1 MERAATTSWRCCRR
15 VGSVQTSRPSD
26 SDGGSRDVRTPMA
39 YLRFFSACELSKA
52 RICSARSV
60 WSAPCVYFWPQKQRS
75 LLQTAS
81 HVTCTL
87 SNLDLTVLLHLG
99 SKRRYMSPTHTQSHE
114 RSHKKSCCKSKRRVS
129 LAAAL
134 SAHTRSRSASTRSN
148 SVRLLLSHCQQQ
160 HRPSLTTLLSSIPFW
175 KSCPPSRS

>member
-1 MERAATTSWRCCRR
+1 MMVARAMY
-15 VGSVQTSRPSD
+15 V
-26 SDGGSRDVRTPMA
+26 PMA
-39 YLRFFSACELSKA
+39 SLRFLSACELSNKA

-60 WSAPCVYFWPQKQRS
+60 WSARRVFISGHKNSALSYKRPRTS
-75 LLQTAS
+75 LALSQSGS
-81 HVTCTL
+81 HRP
-87 SNLDLTVLLHLG
+87 LLHLG

-160 HRPSLTTLLSSIPFW
+160 HRPSAITTLLSSIPFW